1 MLFEYAV
8 EPALVATWAD
18 RRTGRYFRDKFGIG
32 SPRLISRF
40 PKRWKKRA
48 LDAAW
53 KASETEGGGEVARRR
68 MEELIQQLSE
78 VMVERRG
85 AVWDAERSWT
95 ENAAGQEAPFHAILA
110 RRNPTGDPKV
120 LVADELD
127 ESTPGWVAP
136 YGRAVARKAETI
148 ADAVGGM
155 LRIATDII
163 FVDPYFAPGR
173 RDFVRVIASCVRAGC
188 TGRAG
193 RSARV
198 RIFSSDREE
207 TNGTREHFRA
217 GCRQRLPREF
227 PAGQAVVIRRLGER
241 TGGENLHNRYILT
254 ELGGVSLGAG
264 LDESE
269 AGATDDLNL
278 LANHQYRVAGRNTPE
293 SRRNSTNSKIRSRS
307 SAVVDEAV
315 RGSGV
320 LHGMN
325 IDGCLV
331 KNGR

>member
-40 PKRWKKRA
+40 PKRWKKRVW
-48 LDAAW
+48 DAW
-53 KASETEGGGEVARRR
+53 KASERENGGEVARRR

-78 VMVERRG
+78 VMVERRC
-85 AVWDAERSWT
+85 AVWDAERSWM
-95 ENAAGQEAPFHAILA
+95 ENALGQKVPFHAILA
-110 RRNPTGDPKV
+110 RHNPTGDPKV

-127 ESTPGWVAP
+127 ESTAGWIAP
-136 YGRAVARKAETI
+136 RGRAVARRAETI

-173 RDFVRVIASCVRAGC
+173 RDFVRVIAACVRAGC
-188 TGRAG
+188 KGRAVG
-193 RSARV
+193 PAAV
-198 RIFSSDREE
+198 RILSSDREA
-207 TNGTREHFRA
+207 NGSHEHFRTE
-217 GCRQRLPREF
+217 CRARLPREF

-241 TGGENLHNRYILT
+241 TNGEKLHNRYILT

-264 LDESE
+264 LDERE

-278 LANHQYRVAGRNTPE
+278 LANHQYRRRWAQYAGDPPE
-293 SRRNSTNSKIRSRS
+293 FDQLEDPITIVGSRR
-307 SAVVDEAV
+307 
-315 RGSGV
+315 
-320 LHGMN
+320 
-325 IDGCLV
+325 
-331 KNGR
+331 

>member
-40 PKRWKKRA
+40 PKRWKRRVW
-48 LDAAW
+48 DAW
-53 KASETEGGGEVARRR
+53 TASETERGGEVAGRR

-85 AVWDAERSWT
+85 TVWDAERSWM
-95 ENAAGQEAPFHAILA
+95 ENALGQKAPFHAILA
-110 RRNPTGDPKV
+110 RHNPSGDPNV

-136 YGRAVARKAETI
+136 HGRAVARRAETI
-148 ADAVGGM
+148 SDAVGGM
-155 LRIATDII
+155 LRIATEII

-173 RDFVRVIASCVRAGC
+173 GDFVRVIAACVRAGC
-188 TGRAG
+188 KGRAVG
-193 RSARV
+193 PARV
-198 RIFSSDREE
+198 RIFSSDREA
-207 TNGTREHFRA
+207 NGTHEHFRT
-217 GCRQRLPREF
+217 GCRERLPREF
-227 PAGQAVVIRRLGER
+227 PPGQAVVIRRLGER
-241 TGGENLHNRYILT
+241 AGGEKLHNRYILT

-264 LDESE
+264 LDERE

-278 LANHQYRVAGRNTPE
+278 LDSDQYRRRWAQYAGEPPGFEQLEDPITIVG
-293 SRRNSTNSKIRSRS
+293 SRR
-307 SAVVDEAV
+307 
-315 RGSGV
+315 
-320 LHGMN
+320 
-325 IDGCLV
+325 
-331 KNGR
+331 